1 MAAMDSSVLKPSCP
15 GLYATTILKAD
26 YQLRDHDET
35 IYTPAECNSLEFN
48 VECHLSTAFV
58 TCKTQWMVPSK
69 LLKSS
74 ANQGKNSCTF
84 ALPMDQKGV
93 VTSISA
99 KMKKMHIQS
108 CVVPVADTGKFS
120 GEGTMSVGLSGPAA
134 AISGG
139 GTRLDSMTNSC
150 VFSRF

>member
-1 MAAMDSSVLKPSCP
+1 MPAPVPPEMAAMDGSVLKPSCP

-26 YQLRDHDET
+26 YVHRDHDET

-48 VECHLSTAFV
+48 VECHLATAFV

-84 ALPMDQKGV
+84 ALPW
-93 VTSISA
+93 
-99 KMKKMHIQS
+99 
-108 CVVPVADTGKFS
+108 
-120 GEGTMSVGLSGPAA
+120 
-134 AISGG
+134 
-139 GTRLDSMTNSC
+139 TRRASSP
-150 VFSRF
+150 RYPPI

>member
-1 MAAMDSSVLKPSCP
+1 MPAPVPPEMAAMDGSVLKPSCP

-26 YQLRDHDET
+26 YVHRDHDET

-48 VECHLSTAFV
+48 VECHLATAFV

-84 ALPMDQKGV
+84 ALPMDQKGI

-99 KMKKMHIQS
+99 NMKKMSIQS
-108 CVVPVADTGKFS
+108 
-120 GEGTMSVGLSGPAA
+120 
-134 AISGG
+134 
-139 GTRLDSMTNSC
+139 
-150 VFSRF
+150 